1 MSLQFILGG
10 SGRGKTY
17 YIQHMAVHEA
27 SKNPGKEYIIIVPEQ
42 FTMQT
47 QKEIVE
53 LSPSKGI
60 MNIEVQSF
68 IRLAFRVFTELGA
81 GNEPVL
87 DDMGKTMILK
97 KVLLDRQEELVYFG
111 KNIHKKGYIT
121 EIKSFLSELVQYG
134 IDDGTLGEMINSA
147 GKKPVLKRKLQDM
160 SVAYKAF
167 LDYINNNYITSEEI
181 ITVFSEI
188 AGKSGIIKD
197 SIIFL
202 LK

>member
-1 MSLQFILGG
+1 
-10 SGRGKTY
+10 
-17 YIQHMAVHEA
+17 MAVHEA

-97 KVLLDRQEELVYFG
+97 KSCLTGR
-111 KNIHKKGYIT
+111 KNLYIL
-121 EIKSFLSELVQYG
+121 ERIYIKRLYYR
-134 IDDGTLGEMINSA
+134 N
-147 GKKPVLKRKLQDM
+147 K
-160 SVAYKAF
+160 
-167 LDYINNNYITSEEI
+167 
-181 ITVFSEI
+181 
-188 AGKSGIIKD
+188 
-197 SIIFL
+197 IFPF
-202 LK
+202 

>member
-87 DDMGKTMILK
+87 DDMGLMMKHL
-97 KVLLDRQEELVYFG
+97 G
-111 KNIHKKGYIT
+111 K
-121 EIKSFLSELVQYG
+121 
-134 IDDGTLGEMINSA
+134 
-147 GKKPVLKRKLQDM
+147 
-160 SVAYKAF
+160 
-167 LDYINNNYITSEEI
+167 
-181 ITVFSEI
+181 
-188 AGKSGIIKD
+188 
-197 SIIFL
+197 
-202 LK
+202 